1 MIHWEESIWLLQMDS
16 CLLNLSEFFVG
27 VGEDADKGIFDLAN
41 GIYYTYI
48 YKALEDTKILGGQGM
63 GGEILLWMSTR

>member
-1 MIHWEESIWLLQMDS
+1 MDL

-27 VGEDADKGIFDLAN
+27 DGEHADKGIFDLAN
-41 GIYYTYI
+41 GIYYAYI
-48 YKALEDTKILGGQGM
+48 YQDFRRYQNIGGQGM

>member
-1 MIHWEESIWLLQMDS
+1 MDS

-48 YKALEDTKILGGQGM
+48 YQGFRRYQNIGGQGM
-63 GGEILLWMSTR
+63 GGEILLWMSTH